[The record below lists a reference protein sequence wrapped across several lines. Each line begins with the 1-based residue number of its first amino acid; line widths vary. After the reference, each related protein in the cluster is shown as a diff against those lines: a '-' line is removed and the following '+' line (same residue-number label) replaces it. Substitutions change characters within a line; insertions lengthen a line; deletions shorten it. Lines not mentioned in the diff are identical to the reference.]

1 MLQFRQIDIT
11 VHRETAIKFRRDSYI
26 VSFGDD
32 SRFGDDEDYV
42 KWLLL
47 KTKQFPEG
55 FVMVEE
61 NGKIVGQ
68 LEMQIREYNGNQIG
82 YVNLF
87 YLIPEKRGQGV
98 GRYLYEY
105 AIGFFK
111 KEKVEVFH
119 LTVSPTNKQ
128 AMRFYQKIG
137 MKEIGTEKDGMVVR
151 MKGKV

>member
-1 MLQFRQIDIT
+1 M
-11 VHRETAIKFRRDSYI
+11 

-32 SRFGDDEDYV
+32 SYFGEDEDYV
-42 KWLLL
+42 KWLQL

-61 NGKIVGQ
+61 NGESIGL
-68 LEMQIREYNGNQIG
+68 LEMQVREYNGYQIG

-87 YLIPEKRGQGV
+87 YLVPKKRGHGA

-105 AIGFFK
+105 AIKFFK
-111 KEKVEVFH
+111 KERVKEYH

-128 AMRFYQKIG
+128 AMRFYKKIG
-137 MKEIGTEKDGMVVR
+137 MKEIGTEKDGRVIR
-151 MKGKV
+151 MKGKIG